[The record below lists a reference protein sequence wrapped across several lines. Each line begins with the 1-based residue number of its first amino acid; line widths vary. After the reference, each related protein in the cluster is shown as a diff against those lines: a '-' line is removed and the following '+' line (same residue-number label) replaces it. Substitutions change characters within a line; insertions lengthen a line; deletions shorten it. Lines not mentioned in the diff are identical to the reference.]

1 MEKIRVLLGFSR
13 IEKILPLKAL
23 LMQEPDIEI
32 VGEAIDAVDI
42 LLKIAS
48 TRAEV
53 VAINLPSAGKDAG
66 LSSHI
71 LAEYPEVKIFA
82 VSEEGDRI
90 VMYET
95 GMMRR
100 EASDTSLESLGG
112 LIRQSMS
119 NVDNGWV
126 RLPGRYFGDL

>member
-1 MEKIRVLLGFSR
+1 MERIRVLLGFSS
-13 IEKILPLKAL
+13 IEKILSLKAM

-42 LLKIAS
+42 LLKVAS

-53 VAINLPSAGKDAG
+53 VAIDLPSEGKDAG

-71 LAEYPEVKIFA
+71 LAEYPEVKILA

-90 VMYET
+90 VKYET
-95 GMMRR
+95 AILRR
-100 EASDTSLESLGG
+100 EAPNASLENLVDF
-112 LIRQSMS
+112 IRLSMTCV
-119 NVDNGWV
+119 NNGWV
-126 RLPGRYFGDL
+126 RLPG